1 MDTAGL
7 RDQLQ
12 TALGTSYT
20 LEHELGG
27 GGMSRVFAATETS
40 LGRKVVVKVL
50 PLEMAEGVSVER
62 FKREITLA
70 AQLQHPHIVPVLAAG
85 EIGGLPYYTM
95 PFVEGQSLRIRL
107 AKGGAL
113 PITEVIGIL
122 RDVAKALAYA
132 HERGIVHRDIKPDN
146 VLLSGGSAVVTDFGV
161 AKALSASKTVAPGG
175 TLTQVGSSLGTP
187 AYMAPEQAAA
197 DPGTN
202 RRADIYAFGV
212 MAYEMLA
219 GRPPFHGRTPQ
230 KLLAAQMGE
239 RPEPV
244 EKLRPDT
251 PPLLAQLV
259 MRCLEKDPDDR
270 PQSAADIA
278 RVLETVT
285 SGGGHPAMPAILLGG
300 RRRLGRAL
308 GLYALAFAGVAL
320 VARAATI
327 VIGLPDWVFPG
338 ALVVMAL
345 GLPMILFTA
354 FVQHGAREAMTMAA
368 VTPGGSPAVQSTM
381 TQLAVKVSPWVS
393 WRRTALGGIGALSV
407 FVVLVLG
414 YMILRT
420 LGIGPAGSLLAAGR
434 LTNKERLLVTDF
446 RAPAADSS
454 LGSIV
459 TEAVRTDLGQSSVV
473 SIVPASTVSAALTRM
488 QRPET
493 SRIDLPLARE
503 IAAREG
509 IKAVVDGDVTPL
521 GGGYIVT
528 LRLIAADAGDELASY
543 RETVDGPK
551 ELLPTLDKL
560 THELRGRIG
569 ESLKDVHAS
578 PALEQVTTPSMEAL
592 RKYAA
597 GARANDI
604 EGDDQKAIPLLEEAV
619 ALDTTF
625 AMAYRKLGV
634 ALSNAGMPR
643 ERIDA
648 ALERAYRYRNHLTE
662 RERYLA
668 TASYFDNGPGR
679 DRQQAVD
686 AYHALLARDSL
697 DPVAN
702 INLGV
707 ILWRRR
713 DDAGAESLFRRL
725 PAALGGPSANYYF
738 VLAFT
743 QVNEGKPASAESAA
757 VAARAAFPESPTVAI
772 MGVSALYAQGKL
784 DSVVAQLV
792 HLRASAPDMS
802 NRAFATAALAR
813 LAMLHGRLAES
824 ARLAEDARAQDV
836 ARGAPPPP
844 LTAELEAAWTD
855 VWFREQPARGLQEFD
870 AALAKAPLRTIPDF
884 ERPYFTVATLYALG
898 GHPERAHAVLA
909 QYATEVKDS
918 SLIRV
923 NEPDRHNA
931 LAEIALAEK
940 RPLNAVTEFKLGDQ
954 LPDGPATP
962 CSQCLPAHLGR
973 AYDAA
978 NMPDSAI
985 ASYER
990 YIATPNY
997 EKMRTD
1003 AYLLA
1008 GMHKRLGELYE
1019 AKGDRQNAVGHYI
1032 KFVELWKNADAELQ
1046 PKVAQV
1052 KERLARL
1059 QDVRAALA
1067 YAHPSAMGAIESC
1080 MSP

>member
-1 MDTAGL
+1 MGSDGL

-50 PLEMAEGVSVER
+50 PLEMSEGVSVER

-85 EIGGLPYYTM
+85 EISGLPYYTM
-95 PFVEGQSLRIRL
+95 PLVEGQSLRTRL

-161 AKALSASKTVAPGG
+161 AKALSASKTLAPGG

-202 RRADIYAFGV
+202 HRADIYAFGV

-239 RPEPV
+239 RPEPIAN
-244 EKLRPDT
+244 LRPDT

-300 RRRLGRAL
+300 RRRLGRTL
-308 GLYALAFAGVAL
+308 GLYALACVGVAL

-354 FVQHGAREAMTMAA
+354 FVQHGARQAMTMAA
-368 VTPGGSPAVQSTM
+368 LTPGGSPTVQSTM
-381 TQLAVKVSPWVS
+381 TQLAVKASPWMS
-393 WRRTALGGIGALSV
+393 WRRTALGGVGALSA

-414 YMILRT
+414 FMTLRA

-434 LTNKERLLVTDF
+434 ISNKERLLVTDF

-473 SIVPASTVSAALTRM
+473 SIVSASAVSAALTRM

-503 IAAREG
+503 IATREG
-509 IKAVVDGDVTPL
+509 IKAVVDGDVIPL
-521 GGGYIVT
+521 AGGYVVT
-528 LRLIAADAGDELASY
+528 IRLVAAAAGDELASY
-543 RETVDGPK
+543 RETVDSPK
-551 ELLPTLDKL
+551 ELLPRLDKL
-560 THELRGRIG
+560 TRDLRGRIG

-578 PALEQVTTPSMEAL
+578 PALEQVTTPSLEAL
-592 RKYAA
+592 RKYVA

-604 EGDDQKAIPLLEEAV
+604 EGDDAKAIPLLEEAV

-634 ALSNAGMPR
+634 ALNNATMPR
-643 ERIDA
+643 ERINA
-648 ALERAYRYRNHLTE
+648 ALARAYRYRSHLTE
-662 RERYLA
+662 RERDLA
-668 TASYFDNGPGR
+668 TGSYFDNGPGR
-679 DRQQAVD
+679 DRQQAVA
-686 AYHALLARDSL
+686 AYRALLARDSL
-697 DPVAN
+697 DPVAVS
-702 INLGV
+702 NLGV
-707 ILWRRR
+707 LLWRSR
-713 DDAGAESLFRRL
+713 DYVHAESLFREI
-725 PAALGGPSANYYF
+725 PAALGGPSANYYY

-743 QVNEGKPASAESAA
+743 QIDEGKLAAAESTAM
-757 VAARAAFPESPTVAI
+757 AARAAFPESPVTVMDI
-772 MGVSALYAQGKL
+772 PVLYAQGKI
-784 DSVVAQLV
+784 DSATARLAQV
-792 HLRASAPDMS
+792 RASNRDAG
-802 NRAFATAALAR
+802 NRARAAHGLAN

-824 ARLAEDARAQDV
+824 ARLDADARAQDV

-844 LTAELEAAWTD
+844 LSADLDAVRAD
-855 VWFREQPARGLQEFD
+855 IWFREQLVHGTQELD
-870 AALAKAPLRTIPDF
+870 AALMRTPLRTIPDF
-884 ERPYFTVATLYALG
+884 ERPYFAVATLYALA
-898 GHPERAHAVLA
+898 GHPERARSVLA
-909 QYATEVKDS
+909 QYTTEVRDS
-918 SLIRV
+918 SLLRA

-940 RPLNAVTEFKLGDQ
+940 RPLDAVTEFKLGDQ
-954 LPDGPATP
+954 LPDGPATD
-962 CSQCLPAHLGR
+962 CSQCLPANLGR

-978 NMPDSAI
+978 NMPDSVI
-985 ASYER
+985 ANYER
-990 YIATPNY
+990 YIATPDFV
-997 EKMRTD
+997 KVTTD

-1008 GMHKRLGELYE
+1008 GMYKRLGELYA
-1019 AKGDRQNAVGHYI
+1019 AKGDRQKAAGDYL
-1032 KFVELWKNADAELQ
+1032 KFVDLWKNADPELQ
-1046 PKVAQV
+1046 PKVTAV
-1052 KERLARL
+1052 KQRLVRL
-1059 QDVRAALA
+1059 QDVER
-1067 YAHPSAMGAIESC
+1067 H
-1080 MSP
+1080 